1 MIYGESPRIL
11 TKNKKEIAIEIGG
24 RRIRILPKDK
34 IWVLTDAFVDELND
48 NKGYIFSMDFDY
60 FYENIDGKDD
70 SGDYDFTGDLRS
82 LCGISLIRR

>member
-1 MIYGESPRIL
+1 MIYGKSPKVL

-24 RRIRILPKDK
+24 RRIRIFPKDK

-60 FYENIDGKDD
+60 FYENIDGTDNSEDYNFTDD
-70 SGDYDFTGDLRS
+70 LEG